1 MEIYRPPVIHQPA
14 EKCDT
19 YETIARFVNYLPCM
33 FISAFRSDLSREEN
47 KERSE
52 RLALDI
58 EKSDLTYIRCKG
70 HRTDTDGTELIEDAF
85 CVVNSGYT
93 NKCFGRLASEWCRKF
108 EKKAVLITIPV
119 REQINLRKLLKIA
132 AYVYDGQDQIKDRME
147 FTDLPFSE
155 TDQCFNKAYG
165 KTFNLESSSEIVRTS
180 MEPPATVNGH
190 RMAFI
195 RFQKKYPGLS

>member
-1 MEIYRPPVIHQPA
+1 MEIYRPPVIHQQA

-132 AYVYDGQDQIKDRME
+132 AYVYDGQGQIKDRVE
-147 FTDLPFSE
+147 FIDLPFSE
-155 TDQCFNKAYG
+155 TDQCFTKAYG
-165 KTFNLESSSEIVRTS
+165 KTFALESSSGIVRTS